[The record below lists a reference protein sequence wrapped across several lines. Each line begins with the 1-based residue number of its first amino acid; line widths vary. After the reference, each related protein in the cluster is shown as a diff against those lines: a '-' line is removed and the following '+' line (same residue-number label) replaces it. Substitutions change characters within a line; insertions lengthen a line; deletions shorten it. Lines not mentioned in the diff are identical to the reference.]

1 MAGRAGMRWRRL
13 AWLAAPAAAGA
24 KVLDAA
30 PAGFTVADTRSV
42 PVPPERA
49 WQAPV
54 AEADRAM
61 AQHLGGLADYLGRP
75 WPRARLSAARKAQ
88 NGTPASA
95 HQREASSST
104 PISVSSS
111 FGRPACRLA
120 RPSRASR

>member
-1 MAGRAGMRWRRL
+1 HGRGPGRAGRRLRPLGGAGRLSLAAGPVPAAAEGRAMAGRAGMRWRRL

-61 AQHLGGLADYLGRP
+61 AQQLGGLADYLGRP
-75 WPRARLSAARKAQ
+75 WPRARLSA
-88 NGTPASA
+88 
-95 HQREASSST
+95 
-104 PISVSSS
+104 
-111 FGRPACRLA
+111 
-120 RPSRASR
+120 